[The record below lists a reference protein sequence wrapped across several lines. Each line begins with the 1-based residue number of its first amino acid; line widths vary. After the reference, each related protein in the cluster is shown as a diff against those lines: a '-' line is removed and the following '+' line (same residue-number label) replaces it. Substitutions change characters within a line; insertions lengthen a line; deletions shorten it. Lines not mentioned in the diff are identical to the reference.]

1 MPCPC
6 REVSRKEKEV
16 SIDAME
22 RQNDRKECGM
32 ANTIRQGGGTQIMSA
47 VEYVSIVGIERRK
60 TVLLFLFLCFISLL
74 LFVLIRKAREQE
86 REEK

>member
-1 MPCPC
+1 MPLVVPCPC

-32 ANTIRQGGGTQIMSA
+32 ANTMRQGVGTRIMSA
-47 VEYVSIVGIERRK
+47 VEQVSIVGSERGNEGRKEQWK
-60 TVLLFLFLCFISLL
+60 TVLCCSF
-74 LFVLIRKAREQE
+74 
-86 REEK
+86 